1 MTAKGIYKVTMPKL
15 GLSMEEGT
23 VAKWLVDIGA
33 QIEPGNEVVEVET
46 DKLSN
51 AVEAVHSGVLRR
63 KVANEGDVLL
73 VGALMGVLADPSTSE
88 AEIDA
93 FIAAEGGAP
102 IPAEEAEPADAIPA
116 ETSEAAPETAL
127 QGDKVEPLSRMRA
140 AIAKTV
146 STSWATIPH
155 IFVNVKIDM
164 GKAER
169 LYRALK
175 ETGVQVSI
183 NDVVVKALSTVAP
196 AFPLVNASFAD
207 KSIIV
212 HQDVNVAMAVGL
224 DEGVVMPVISKCQCL
239 SVQEI
244 GAKSRDLAAR
254 AQVGALTE
262 EDISGGTVSIS
273 NMGMLGID
281 KFTAI
286 VPPNQAAIL
295 AVGMIG
301 NVPVVKDGQIVA
313 ARIMQV
319 TLSVDHRVLDGAYGA
334 KFLGQLKKT
343 LEAPEELFD

>member
-51 AVEAVHSGVLRR
+51 AVEAIQSGVLRR
-63 KVANEGDVLL
+63 QVAKEGDVLL
-73 VGALMGVLADPSTSE
+73 VGALMGVIADPSTSE

-93 FIAAEGGAP
+93 FIAAEGGAAMP
-102 IPAEEAEPADAIPA
+102 TEATEAADAAPTI
-116 ETSEAAPETAL
+116 TSEEPPQTAL
-127 QGDKVEPLSRMRA
+127 EGKVEPLSRMRA

-155 IFVNVKIDM
+155 IFLNVKIDM
-164 GKAER
+164 GKAES
-169 LYRALK
+169 LYRVQK
-175 ETGVQVSI
+175 ETGVKLSI
-183 NDVVVKALSTVAP
+183 NDVVVKALSTVVP
-196 AFPLVNASFAD
+196 AFPLVNASFAE
-207 KSIIV
+207 KSVII
-212 HQDVNVAMAVGL
+212 HPDVDVAMAVGL
-224 DEGVVMPVISKCQCL
+224 DEGVVMPVISKCQSL

-244 GAKSRDLAAR
+244 GEKSRDLAAR
-254 AQVGALTE
+254 AQAGALTE

-286 VPPNQAAIL
+286 VPPNQSAIL
-295 AVGMIG
+295 AVGMID

>member
-33 QIEPGNEVVEVET
+33 QIESGDEVVEVET

-51 AVEAVHSGVLRR
+51 AVEAIKSGVLRR
-63 KVANEGDVLL
+63 KVANEGEVLL
-73 VGALMGVLADPSTSE
+73 VGALMGVIAAPSISE

-93 FIAAEGGAP
+93 FIAAEVGAP
-102 IPAEEAEPADAIPA
+102 IPAEAAEAADAAPTK
-116 ETSEAAPETAL
+116 TSEAPPQTAFE
-127 QGDKVEPLSRMRA
+127 DKVEPLSRMRA

-155 IFVNVKIDM
+155 IFLNVKIDM
-164 GKAER
+164 GKAES
-169 LYRALK
+169 LYRAQK
-175 ETGVQVSI
+175 ETGVKVSI
-183 NDVVVKALSTVAP
+183 NDVVVKALATVVP
-196 AFPLVNASFAD
+196 AFPLVNASFAE
-207 KSIIV
+207 KSVIV
-212 HQDVNVAMAVGL
+212 HPDVNVAMAVGL
-224 DEGVVMPVISKCQCL
+224 DEGVVMPVISKCQGL
-239 SVQEI
+239 SLQEI

-254 AQVGALTE
+254 AQAGALTE

-286 VPPNQAAIL
+286 VPPTQAVIL
-295 AVGMIG
+295 AVGMID
-301 NVPVVKDGQIVA
+301 NVPVLKDGQIVA

-343 LEAPEELFD
+343 LEAPEELFG